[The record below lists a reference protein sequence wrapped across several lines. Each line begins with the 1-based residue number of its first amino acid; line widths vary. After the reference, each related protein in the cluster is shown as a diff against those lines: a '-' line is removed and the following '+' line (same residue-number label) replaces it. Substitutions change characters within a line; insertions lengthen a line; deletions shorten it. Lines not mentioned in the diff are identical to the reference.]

1 MYRILIAQFK
11 HETNTFNAKKT
22 TLDDYRRRNLTE
34 GEALMTRNRG
44 SESELG
50 AFIEV
55 FEKRGDVEII
65 PTIDA
70 DAIPAGTVTKE
81 TYDYIAG
88 KILESY
94 KREADRAARGEC
106 APIDG
111 ICLAL
116 HGAQVNEY
124 SEDGEGYLLKAL
136 RKLTGPELPIVMTL
150 DFHANLTKDMVEMTT
165 ALFPARYYPHTDF
178 YDRGKDAAHMMLDV
192 LDGKAHPTAAFK
204 QLRMIYPHIPTA
216 DEPVAGMIDSMIREA
231 DADDVHFVGFD
242 AGFSRSDI
250 SIQGSCIYALTE
262 NDPAKAEALC
272 EKYYRF
278 VLDHLESFEIKITD
292 PDEAAEEA
300 MQHPGLS
307 LIADAADNP
316 GSGLYGDA
324 TEILHVLMRHGAK
337 KVAVA
342 TIWDPETA
350 EAAWAAGPGK
360 TIHVRL
366 GGKSSDK
373 VGAPIETDAY
383 VKAITDGNYV
393 IKGPMKKGV
402 QVPTGKTAVLT
413 FGEFTVVVIS
423 NKTQSFDME
432 SLRANGV
439 EPLDFE
445 ICVVKSAVHYR
456 AAWKQVSDHLLTV
469 DMPNI
474 TSFDEKKIDYR
485 HVKRPIFPLDSADS
499 IRAYDL

>member
-1 MYRILIAQFK
+1 MYRILIGQFK
-11 HETNTFNAKKT
+11 HETNTFNEKVT

-50 AFIEV
+50 AFIEI

-65 PTIDA
+65 PSIDA

-81 TYDYIAG
+81 TCDYIAG
-88 KILESY
+88 KIFDTY
-94 KREADRAARGEC
+94 KKEEAKKH
-106 APIDG
+106 IDG

-116 HGAQVNEY
+116 HGAQVNGY
-124 SEDGEGYLLKAL
+124 SEDGEGWLLAAL
-136 RKLTGPELPIVMTL
+136 RRLTGPDLPIVITL
-150 DFHANLTKDMVEMTT
+150 DFHANMTKEMVELTT
-165 ALFPARYYPHTDF
+165 AMFPARYYPHTDF
-178 YDRGKDAAHMMLDV
+178 YDRGKDAANMILAV

-216 DEPVAGMIDSMIREA
+216 FEPIHGMINSMIAEA
-231 DADDVHFVGFD
+231 AAEDVYFVGFD
-242 AGFSRSDI
+242 AGFTRSDI
-250 SIQGSCIYALTE
+250 SIQGACVYAITE
-262 NDPAKAEALC
+262 NDKAKAEQLC
-272 EKYYRF
+272 QKYYDF
-278 VLDHLESFEIKITD
+278 ILKNLESFEVKITD
-292 PDEAAEEA
+292 ADEAVEEA
-300 MQHPGLS
+300 MKHEGLS

-337 KVAVA
+337 KVAVS

-350 EAAWAAGPGK
+350 EQAFTAGPGK

-373 VGAPIETDAY
+373 VGAPVETDAY
-383 VKAITDGNYV
+383 VKAVTDGNYV

-439 EPLDFE
+439 EPLDFN
-445 ICVVKSAVHYR
+445 ICVVKSAIHYR
-456 AAWKQVSDHLLTV
+456 AAWSQVSDHLLTV

-474 TSFDEKKIDYR
+474 TSFDEKKVPYKN
-485 HVKRPIFPLDSADS
+485 VKRPIFPLDSADV
-499 IRAYDL
+499 IRSLG

>member
-1 MYRILIAQFK
+1 MYRILIGQFK

-34 GEALMTRNRG
+34 GEALLTRNRG
-44 SESELG
+44 TESELG
-50 AFIEV
+50 AFIRV
-55 FEKRGDVEII
+55 FENRGDVEII

-88 KILESY
+88 KILDGFRKEEE
-94 KREADRAARGEC
+94 KAERGEC
-106 APIDG
+106 GHVDG

-116 HGAQVNEY
+116 HGAQVNGY
-124 SEDGEGYLLKAL
+124 TEDGEGYLLAAL
-136 RKLTGPELPIVMTL
+136 RRLTGPDLPIVITL
-150 DFHANLTKDMVEMTT
+150 DFHANLTKEMVELTT

-178 YDRGKDAAHMMLDV
+178 YDRGIDAAEMLLAV
-192 LDGKAHPTAAFK
+192 LDGRAHPTAAFR
-204 QLRMIYPHIPTA
+204 QLRLIYPHIPTA
-216 DEPVAGMIDSMIREA
+216 QEPVAGMIDSMIHEA
-231 DADDVHFVGFD
+231 DAEGVYFVGFD

-262 NDPAKAEALC
+262 NDPARAEELC
-272 EKYYRF
+272 SRYSRF
-278 VLDHLESFEIKITD
+278 VLEHLESFEIKITD
-292 PDEAAEEA
+292 PDTAAEEA
-300 MQHPGLS
+300 IRHPGLS

-324 TEILHVLMRHGAK
+324 TEILHVLMRHSAK

-360 TIHVRL
+360 TIHIRL

-373 VGAPIETDAY
+373 VGAPVETDAY
-383 VKAITDGNYV
+383 VKAVTDGNYV

-402 QVPTGKTAVLT
+402 QVPTGKTAVLV

-432 SLRANGV
+432 SLRSNGV
-439 EPLDFE
+439 EPLDYE
-445 ICVVKSAVHYR
+445 ICVVKSAIHYR
-456 AAWKQVSDHLLTV
+456 AAWQQVSDHLITV

-485 HVKRPIFPLDSADS
+485 KVPRPIFPLDSADTV
-499 IRAYDL
+499 RALG